1 MMEFKIK
8 YLEENTIVELI
19 SLNQN
24 IRNIEIMKKIRK
36 LN

>member
-1 MMEFKIK
+1 MEFKIK

-24 IRNIEIMKKIRK
+24 IKNMEVMKKIKK